1 MYNSYVLRRTNDGIY
16 TFDRINP
23 EEAVYCAVFKDKI
36 FNFSLTDY
44 SGLKERIINVLSTLK
59 KRENYM
65 RIILFLSPYQC
76 LSSKSSFDIRLT
88 LLKKI
93 IFL

>member
-1 MYNSYVLRRTNDGIY
+1 MHTKERFLIMYNSYVLRRTNDGIY

-36 FNFSLTDY
+36 FDFSLTDY

-59 KRENYM
+59 ERE
-65 RIILFLSPYQC
+65 
-76 LSSKSSFDIRLT
+76 KET
-88 LLKKI
+88 LLYRFGFHNKFYTIKEVS
-93 IFL
+93 

>member
-1 MYNSYVLRRTNDGIY
+1 MYNSYVLRRTNDGTY

-36 FNFSLTDY
+36 FDFSLTDY

-59 KRENYM
+59 EREKY
-65 RIILFLSPYQC
+65 
-76 LSSKSSFDIRLT
+76 
-88 LLKKI
+88 LLLRQVVLHQALALI
-93 IFL
+93 SLRNPNA